1 MKVNEKRYN
10 IVETECFP
18 CSWKVVSVIGRANNA
33 HYLFHRTIEHA
44 RDQIEN
50 DFHGQV
56 IEILNL
62 SSLKE

>member
-18 CSWKVVSVIGRANNA
+18 CSWKVVSVIGKDDNA
-33 HYLFHRTIEHA
+33 AYLFHRTEKQA
-44 RDQIEN
+44 RYQIEN